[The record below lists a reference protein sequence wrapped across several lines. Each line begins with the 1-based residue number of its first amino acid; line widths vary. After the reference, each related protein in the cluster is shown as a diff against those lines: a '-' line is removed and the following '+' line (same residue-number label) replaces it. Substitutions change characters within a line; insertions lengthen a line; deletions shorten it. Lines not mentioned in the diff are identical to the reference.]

1 MAGAAALKRVRQE
14 ESEADSGE
22 DDVRPPVARTAPDP
36 APDRGP
42 DDADDRAESR
52 VQALRRRVNEWW
64 AGPCPGR
71 HPFKVRLHAWWEGI
85 ILPAPPPAADGDD
98 RRGKDPVLSHSDAA
112 TGDGDIA
119 RDQWTQERVEILES
133 VFGGGALTPGGIPAI
148 MQLVKPLGLDPTMS
162 VLEFGAGIGGATRAM
177 AEEFGA
183 WITGI
188 ESSPVL
194 VEIARLRAHMSGMQ
208 KKAPVLQE
216 SLDSPEIRA
225 RYYNAIYARDVLYT
239 VGKKDALLAI
249 LVQALRPRGEL
260 TFIDYVAADDLAL
273 VSTEISDWKAREPV
287 PVSLW
292 TAERYRQAL
301 TVQKLDVRTIEDM
314 SDEVMRDILTAW
326 GSYLKTLDIK
336 SLTASAAT
344 ATVLMKEAELWVS
357 RYNALHSGR
366 LRAVRVYAM
375 KK

>member
-1 MAGAAALKRVRQE
+1 MFGAALKRVRQE
-14 ESEADSGE
+14 DPEDVDSGE
-22 DDVRPPVARTAPDP
+22 DDMRPPVARIVPEP
-36 APDRGP
+36 APEP
-42 DDADDRAESR
+42 DDADAPAESR
-52 VQALRRRVNEWW
+52 IQKLRRRVKEWW

-71 HPFKVRLHAWWEGI
+71 HPFKVRLHAWWEGL
-85 ILPAPPPAADGDD
+85 ILPPPPPAVEADD
-98 RRGKDPVLSHSDAA
+98 RRASDPVLSHSEGA
-112 TGDGDIA
+112 GDDDEKN
-119 RDQWTQERVEILES
+119 REQWTQERVDVLES

-194 VEIARLRAHMSGMQ
+194 VEIARLRAQMSGMQ

-216 SLDSPEIRA
+216 SLESPEVRA

-249 LVQALRPRGEL
+249 LVQALRPRGQL

-273 VSTEISDWKAREPV
+273 VSTEINDWKAREPV

-301 TVQKLDVRTIEDM
+301 TVQKLDVRTIEDL
-314 SDEVMRDILTAW
+314 SDEVMRDILAAW
-326 GSYLKTLDIK
+326 GNYLKTLDIK
-336 SLTASAAT
+336 GFGVSSTNAGI
-344 ATVLMKEAELWVS
+344 LMKEAELWVS

-366 LRAVRVYAM
+366 LRAMRVYAM

>member
-1 MAGAAALKRVRQE
+1 MFGAALKRVRQE
-14 ESEADSGE
+14 DPEDVDSGE
-22 DDVRPPVARTAPDP
+22 DDMRPPVARIVPEP
-36 APDRGP
+36 APEP
-42 DDADDRAESR
+42 DDADAPAESR
-52 VQALRRRVNEWW
+52 IQKLRRRVKEWW

-71 HPFKVRLHAWWEGI
+71 HPFKVRLHAWWEGL
-85 ILPAPPPAADGDD
+85 ILPPPPPAVEADD
-98 RRGKDPVLSHSDAA
+98 RRASDPVLSHSEGA
-112 TGDGDIA
+112 GDDDEKN
-119 RDQWTQERVEILES
+119 REQWTQERVDVLES

-194 VEIARLRAHMSGMQ
+194 VEIARLRAQMSGMQ

-216 SLDSPEIRA
+216 SLESPEVRA

-249 LVQALRPRGEL
+249 LVQALRPRGQL

-273 VSTEISDWKAREPV
+273 VSSEINDWKAREPV
-287 PVSLW
+287 SVSLW

-301 TVQKLDVRTIEDM
+301 TVQKLDVRTIEDL
-314 SDEVMRDILTAW
+314 SDEVMRDILAAW
-326 GSYLKTLDIK
+326 GNYLKTLDIK
-336 SLTASAAT
+336 GLGVSSTNAGI
-344 ATVLMKEAELWVS
+344 LMKEAELWVS